1 MAPMRAFLVLQK
13 WPKIAKMTPNDLL
26 TLKMVFTEPLIILF
40 DLERKSEFHGNIAT
54 YRYTLYR
61 LEPYRT

>member
-1 MAPMRAFLVLQK
+1 M
-13 WPKIAKMTPNDLL
+13 AKMTPNDLF
-26 TLKMVFTEPLIILF
+26 TLKMVFTEPVMKIKQNTLSFLKFIIVF